1 MKDILAPLRGKV
13 TDIIINFVMVGV
25 VLLIMAVLVVW
36 TDFVLELLVGII
48 IIVLAYIL
56 FYGAYKLW
64 KIRNML
70 K

>member
-1 MKDILAPLRGKV
+1 MKDVLAPLRNRF
-13 TDIIINFVMVGV
+13 TDIAINLIIIGI

-36 TDFVLELLVGII
+36 TDFVLELLIGII
-48 IIVLAYIL
+48 IIVLAYIM